1 MENKIK
7 KEFEMFCKI
16 SGGEYREGT
25 YIECVRDKYYIR
37 LSEENG
43 LTFMAG
49 SNITS
54 DFEILN
60 IKNCKIIDCER
71 LTKNNEM
78 NELEYY
84 IFNIYLDKGLLS
96 IRRKIKED
104 KIIVYLK
111 TPEIEYESSIVF

>member
-7 KEFEMFCKI
+7 KEFEIFCKI
-16 SGGEYREGT
+16 SGGQYKEGI
-25 YIECVRDKYYIR
+25 YIECVKDKYYIR
-37 LSEENG
+37 LSQENG
-43 LTFMAG
+43 LAFIAG
-49 SNITS
+49 SNMTS

-71 LTKNNEM
+71 LTKSNEI

-84 IFNIYLDKGLLS
+84 VFNIYLDKGLLS